1 MATCHGCGKQIVYQ
15 QENGRWVPINHP
27 EGGRHTCEE
36 YKAQRKDAVATVQAQ
51 KAPDKAATGPGKEAP
66 PAGGQSPGQS
76 AQPPPATQERGQ
88 GPIDRELLIVLQSS
102 LKVSASLYGMSN
114 HPAEDFDMV
123 VEKVLEKAIEITSRL
138 FQEAGA

>member
-36 YKAQRKDAVATVQAQ
+36 YKAQKS
-51 KAPDKAATGPGKEAP
+51 PDKAATGPGKEAP